1 MVTSISKEV
10 STSED
15 GGSKHIRN
23 ISNYSLESMGHMPEV
38 SIHQH
43 CCDNFVSCRLSV
55 LLNYK

>member
-23 ISNYSLESMGHMPEV
+23 ISNSSPETMGHMPEV
-38 SIHQH
+38 SIQH
-43 CCDNFVSCRLSV
+43 CCENLVSYRLSI
-55 LLNYK
+55 LLDYK

>member
-23 ISNYSLESMGHMPEV
+23 ISNYSPESMGHVPEV
-38 SIHQH
+38 SIEQ
-43 CCDNFVSCRLSV
+43 CCENLVSCRLSI
-55 LLNYK
+55 LLDYK